1 MCHSESTDQGP
12 ERWCKGG
19 VFKLNWGGGGEL
31 NDVPG
36 FHLKSI
42 LKVIN

>member
-19 VFKLNWGGGGEL
+19 VFKLNWGGGGGVERRSRISPEKHTQS
-31 NDVPG
+31 D
-36 FHLKSI
+36 
-42 LKVIN
+42 